1 MNKYKNLWEI
11 NDLENI
17 QTSNIVEFLESQ
29 CDHFN
34 KKYSNSIS
42 AKMVEMQ
49 YYQSVMSNLA
59 QAFASNI
66 MLTSGRYEY
75 GDNEIKEKEN
85 INNLLKDL
93 YYSFVIY
100 NKKYKFNIFYI
111 SIYPYYPMK
120 IELDSDI
127 SKELNLES
135 KIIEVVDFK
144 NLEEWLIKIFNSNKV
159 KCVINKLKETNE

>member
-1 MNKYKNLWEI
+1 MKEYKNLWET
-11 NDLENI
+11 NNLENI
-17 QTSNIVEFLESQ
+17 KTSNIVELLQSQ
-29 CDHFN
+29 CEHFN
-34 KKYSNSIS
+34 KQHNNLIE

-75 GDNEIKEKEN
+75 SDEEIKEKEN

-100 NKKYKFNIFYI
+100 NKKYRFNILYI

-127 SKELNLES
+127 AKELNLDS
-135 KIIEVVDFK
+135 KVVEVVDFK
-144 NLEEWLIKIFNSNKV
+144 NLEDWLVKIFNSNKV
-159 KCVINKLKETNE
+159 KCVINKLKETAE